1 VKPRTEPLNDSDE
14 EIPEAQLG
22 YLRDSIFQG
31 DVLEGID
38 GEPISDQNSLQKDKV
53 AFKFMEV
60 ESDYLESWRG
70 NDPGAKVKT

>member
-1 VKPRTEPLNDSDE
+1 MKPRTEPLNDSDE

-53 AFKFMEV
+53 AFKFMED